1 VTRRETIHR
10 PAALAKGET
19 MSTTVGSVMS
29 KNVITI
35 KASDSLLAATRTI
48 KEKGFKHLPVVDGNG
63 TLVGVVTDR
72 DLKRASASD
81 ATTLEVHE
89 LLYLLDK
96 LKIEQIMTR
105 KPVTV
110 TKDESVQGAAKMMAD
125 RKIGCLPVVES
136 GKVTGIITKDDFLR
150 LVARSGI

>member
-1 VTRRETIHR
+1 
-10 PAALAKGET
+10 
-19 MSTTVGSVMS
+19 MSTNVGSVMTKS
-29 KNVITI
+29 AVTI
-35 KASDSLLAATRTI
+35 KASDSLLSATRVL

-63 TLVGVVTDR
+63 ALVGVVTDR

-96 LKIEQIMTR
+96 LKIEQVMTR

-110 TKDESVQGAAKMMAD
+110 TSAETVQGAAKLMVD
-125 RKIGCLPVVES
+125 RKIGCLPVVD
-136 GKVTGIITKDDFLR
+136 GNKVAGILTKDDLLR
-150 LVARSGI
+150 LVARSDI